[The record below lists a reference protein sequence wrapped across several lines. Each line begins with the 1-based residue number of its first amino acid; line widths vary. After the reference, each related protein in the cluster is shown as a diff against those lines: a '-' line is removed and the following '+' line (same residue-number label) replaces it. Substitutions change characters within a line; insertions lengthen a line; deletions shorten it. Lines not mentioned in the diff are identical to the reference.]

1 MEKPITVRIDEFKQ
15 SIVGLINNS
24 GIPIVILQL
33 LMKQL
38 YEDVSSLAAQQA
50 EQERKAWEDEQ
61 KKQESTANKT
71 PA

>member
-24 GIPIVILQL
+24 GIPIVILQPL
-33 LMKQL
+33 IKQL
-38 YEDVSSLAAQQA
+38 YEEISSFAAQQA

-61 KKQESTANKT
+61 NKQESAANKT
-71 PA
+71 PI